1 MLIFN
6 NSELCYLFLNN
17 DLVTIIIPKSGNK
30 DINKYG
36 NTAKNIEGSK
46 IPMVYSL

>member
-1 MLIFN
+1 LY
-6 NSELCYLFLNN
+6 YLFLNN

-36 NTAKNIEGSK
+36 NIAKNSEGSK
-46 IPMVYSL
+46 IPMVYSLFKK